1 MEKIL
6 SVIIPS
12 YNSQQFL
19 DKIIPSFLDP
29 EVIAY
34 LDLIIVNDGSTD
46 DTAAVAQGY
55 CDQYPGSVRLINQ
68 VNKGHGGALNTGCA
82 AAVGK
87 YLRVVD
93 ADDWVETRNLKP
105 FLDFLKHCESDVVL
119 SDYDTVDISTG
130 EIKRRHM
137 AEGTAGKIFTLEE
150 LMRDRVNNEQLLALH
165 GITYRRDFYREHAIA
180 LSEHV
185 FYEDMEY
192 TTIPCCYARTLA
204 ASGILIYHYRIG
216 DVQQSVSDV
225 NQLKRISHMETVL
238 ERLIREYGRIADV
251 LDPGQ
256 KRFYCVKTRAL
267 LLRYLTTILL
277 LEPDRK
283 KGRDQARETLEKV
296 RSGIPQAFEMAKRQ
310 YLVFLSLNVL
320 HVSKKTWDG
329 ILQSDMYKKLRRK
342 RY

>member
-19 DKIIPSFLDP
+19 DKILPSFLDP
-29 EVIAY
+29 EVIPQ
-34 LDLIIVNDGSTD
+34 LDLIVVNDGSTD

-55 CDQYPGSVRLINQ
+55 CDSYPNSVRLINQ

-105 FLDFLKHCESDVVL
+105 FLDFLKNCESDVVL

-130 EIKRRHM
+130 EIRRRHL
-137 AEGTAGKIFTLEE
+137 AEETAGKEFTLEE

-165 GITYRRDFYREHAIA
+165 AITYRTDFYREHAIT

-238 ERLIREYGRIADV
+238 QRLIREYGRV
-251 LDPGQ
+251 KGELDPGQ
-256 KRFYCVKTRAL
+256 ERFYCIKARAL
-267 LLRYLTTILL
+267 LLRYLTTVLL
-277 LEPDRK
+277 LEPDRR
-283 KGRDQARETLEKV
+283 KGRIKAREMMN
-296 RSGIPQAFEMAKRQ
+296 RIRDGIAPVWDMTHRH
-310 YLVFLSLNVL
+310 YLLFVGLNTM
-320 HVSKKTWDG
+320 HISKKTWDDL
-329 ILQSDMYKKLRRK
+329 LQSGIYKALRKK